1 MFTKTPAFYTIFILL
16 CKFEIMIDFETVFI
30 IVLFILT
37 VGSLGIWLHLFSIL
51 KKSFK
56 FSPRLLKPNGV
67 DTKKGSFVSI
77 IIPARNEEKLIKKC
91 LSSLLNQT
99 HSNYEII
106 VIDDESTDKTIEKI
120 QSLTNDDKIRIIKA
134 GKKPKGWIGKNWPCF
149 IGYKYSKGNYLLF
162 TDADTI
168 HSPHSVLDSLYTLL
182 EEQLDVLTVV
192 PNLIYPTFIVK
203 MVLPIL
209 SIFMFSRYSPMRVN
223 DPKIKLGYLF
233 GSFFMMSK
241 TMYEKIGTHESVK
254 SEIVED
260 GALGKKIKECG
271 FQLKMFR
278 GEDILSA
285 YWARDFHTLWNSLKR
300 LIIPMYF
307 TNKMNSIL
315 LTIGIFILMVF
326 PFVVFGYTFVNILI
340 NNGIDFFLIVLLF
353 VFSSLNVS
361 LIYLTN
367 FYQLQKAKT
376 HKVKYFLG
384 TPLGCLMV
392 SVSFIWSV
400 ISSEK
405 KGVIK
410 WRNRVYH
417 YNG

>member
-1 MFTKTPAFYTIFILL
+1 ML

-37 VGSLGIWLHLFSIL
+37 VGSLGIWLHLFLIL

-91 LSSLLNQT
+91 LSSLVNQT

-106 VIDDESTDKTIEKI
+106 VIDDDSTDKTIEKI

-134 GKKPKGWIGKNWPCF
+134 GKKPKGWVGKNWPCY

-168 HSPHSVLDSLYTLL
+168 HSPNSVLDSLYTLL

-209 SIFMFSRYSPMRVN
+209 SIFMFSKYSPMRVN

-233 GSFFMMSK
+233 GSFFIMSK

-278 GEDILSA
+278 GEDIISA

-307 TNKMNSIL
+307 TNKINSIL

-326 PFVVFGYTFVNILI
+326 PFVVLGYTFVNMLI

-392 SVSFIWSV
+392 SVSFIWSI

>member
-1 MFTKTPAFYTIFILL
+1 
-16 CKFEIMIDFETVFI
+16 MIDFETVFI

-37 VGSLGIWLHLFSIL
+37 VGSLGIWLHLFLIL

-91 LSSLLNQT
+91 LSSLVNQT

-106 VIDDESTDKTIEKI
+106 VIDDDSTDKTIEKI

-134 GKKPKGWIGKNWPCF
+134 GKKPKGWVGKNWPCY

-168 HSPHSVLDSLYTLL
+168 HSPNSVLDSLYTLL

-209 SIFMFSRYSPMRVN
+209 SIFMFSKYSPMRVN

-233 GSFFMMSK
+233 GSFFIMSK

-307 TNKMNSIL
+307 TNKINSIL

-326 PFVVFGYTFVNILI
+326 PFVVLGYTFVNMLI

-392 SVSFIWSV
+392 SVSFIWSI

>member
-1 MFTKTPAFYTIFILL
+1 ML

-37 VGSLGIWLHLFSIL
+37 VGSLGIWLHLFLIL

-67 DTKKGSFVSI
+67 DTKIGSFVSI

-91 LSSLLNQT
+91 LSSLVNQT

-106 VIDDESTDKTIEKI
+106 VIDDDSTDKTIEKI

-134 GKKPKGWIGKNWPCF
+134 GKKPKGWVGKNWPCY

-168 HSPHSVLDSLYTLL
+168 HSPNSVLDSLYTLL

-209 SIFMFSRYSPMRVN
+209 SIFMFSKYSPMRVN

-233 GSFFMMSK
+233 GSFFIMSK

-307 TNKMNSIL
+307 TNKINSIL

-326 PFVVFGYTFVNILI
+326 PFVVLGYTFVNMLI

-392 SVSFIWSV
+392 SVSFIWSI

>member
-1 MFTKTPAFYTIFILL
+1 ML

-37 VGSLGIWLHLFSIL
+37 VGSLGIWLHLFLIL

-91 LSSLLNQT
+91 LSSLVNQT

-106 VIDDESTDKTIEKI
+106 VIDDDSTDKTIEKI

-134 GKKPKGWIGKNWPCF
+134 GKKPKGWVGKNWPCY

-168 HSPHSVLDSLYTLL
+168 HSPNSVLDSLYTLL

-209 SIFMFSRYSPMRVN
+209 SIFMFSKYSPMRVN

-233 GSFFMMSK
+233 GSFFIMSK

-307 TNKMNSIL
+307 TNKINSIL

-326 PFVVFGYTFVNILI
+326 PFVVLGYTFVNMLI

-392 SVSFIWSV
+392 SVSFIWSI

>member
-1 MFTKTPAFYTIFILL
+1 
-16 CKFEIMIDFETVFI
+16 MIDFETVFI

-37 VGSLGIWLHLFSIL
+37 VGSLGIWLHLFLIL

-91 LSSLLNQT
+91 LSSLVNQT

-106 VIDDESTDKTIEKI
+106 VIDDDSTDKTIEKI

-134 GKKPKGWIGKNWPCF
+134 GKKPKGWVGKNWPCY

-168 HSPHSVLDSLYTLL
+168 HSPNSVLDSLYTLL

-209 SIFMFSRYSPMRVN
+209 SIFMFSKYSPMRVN

-233 GSFFMMSK
+233 GSFFIMSK

-278 GEDILSA
+278 GEDIISA

-307 TNKMNSIL
+307 TNKINSIL

-326 PFVVFGYTFVNILI
+326 PFVVLGYTFVNMLI

-392 SVSFIWSV
+392 SVSFIWSI